1 MPKICQGIQ
10 TLLRTEEI
18 FGFRFDGFHCFLG
31 LYTGGRGF
39 GIFRQGATK
48 GGVLLSRKW
57 GEGERC
63 KGRRGRETKTIQM
76 NQTGGGRAQC
86 GQFIAPPGAGRIQMD
101 TS

>member
-1 MPKICQGIQ
+1 MGSGL
-10 TLLRTEEI
+10 T
-18 FGFRFDGFHCFLG
+18 GFTASLGSTQVGGGLVFFDREQQ
-31 LYTGGRGF
+31 RGAF
-39 GIFRQGATK
+39 CCRENG
-48 GGVLLSRKW
+48 